1 MSIRSC
7 PAADSGRIS
16 PETVKLRPLVSL
28 TPYEKRV
35 AKSLRASGEDFE
47 KIADRLKRDVV
58 DVEIS
63 LSTIRTKRTDPSRF
77 TANISEAAHV
87 EIEKMKIPGEATWET
102 VNRLLGI
109 H

>member
-1 MSIRSC
+1 MTIRSC

-16 PETVKLRPLVSL
+16 AETVKLRPPVSL
-28 TPYEKRV
+28 TPYEKKV
-35 AKSLRASGEDFE
+35 AKSLRASGQDFDE
-47 KIADRLKRDVV
+47 IAKRLKRNVV

-77 TANISEAAHV
+77 TANISEAAHLK
-87 EIEKMKIPGEATWET
+87 IEEMKASGEATWET
-102 VNRLLGI
+102 INRLLGI